1 MSVRDSMARRSD
13 STELI
18 DVDEPVD
25 WVDREDPYEDVHTEQ
40 LLNWWSEAVTELREH
55 DMRPYKLPR
64 FTDDVIVPP
73 LVERLESVYD
83 VEIRFSGI
91 GA

>member
-1 MSVRDSMARRSD
+1 
-13 STELI
+13 
-18 DVDEPVD
+18 
-25 WVDREDPYEDVHTEQ
+25 
-40 LLNWWSEAVTELREH
+40 
-55 DMRPYKLPR
+55 MRPYKLPR

-91 GA
+91 GAQYGDLWDIYIDGEAVLSVA

>member
-1 MSVRDSMARRSD
+1 MARRSD

-40 LLNWWSEAVTELREH
+40 LLDW
-55 DMRPYKLPR
+55 
-64 FTDDVIVPP
+64 
-73 LVERLESVYD
+73 
-83 VEIRFSGI
+83 
-91 GA
+91 